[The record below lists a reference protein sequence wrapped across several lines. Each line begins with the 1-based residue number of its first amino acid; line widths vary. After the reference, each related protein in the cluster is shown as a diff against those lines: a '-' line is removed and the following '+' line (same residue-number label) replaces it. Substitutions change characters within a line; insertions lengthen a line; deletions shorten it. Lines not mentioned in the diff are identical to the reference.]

1 MAACSHQKHLN
12 VIKQALANLRDGST
26 NVYCRCTRS
35 SIDRQLIDLMR
46 KNLSAGRRVNNACR
60 CEIRLETSETEAE
73 EGSSNSPL
81 ASFLGGSTEDAS
93 FLGGSTEEEA
103 EAEAELEAEG
113 LDEEAVRLQKLKVR
127 MITRCVWLVLT
138 AGSGSVNSS
147 GIICFF

>member
-46 KNLSAGRRVNNACR
+46 KNLSAGRRVNNASC

-81 ASFLGGSTEDAS
+81 AS